1 MTFSAL
7 TMFKVLKKNLKTF
20 QYSWESDNADEGGA
34 DNRRLWRWWGVVA
47 VGRDL
52 FGDKKYSIGNDMLG
66 KLFES
71 SSAAT

>member
-1 MTFSAL
+1 MQ
-7 TMFKVLKKNLKTF
+7 MRK
-20 QYSWESDNADEGGA
+20 GA

-47 VGRDL
+47 VGIDL